1 MNNYKFTKPNTARS
15 FIKKYA
21 SLQDAQSFADSYD
34 GGGWNIEDLGAV
46 PLKSDEELYN
56 SDVSFCKG
64 LIDNFNLLNRKQPQT
79 PEEMAELQAAFENIA
94 VLANVGAVNYVRASI
109 AALVTPI
116 GGVYTAE
123 RQAADLASI
132 DTYLLTRLYI

>member
-1 MNNYKFTKPNTARS
+1 MNNYKIYNSSWSVVKPFAT
-15 FIKKYA
+15 
-21 SLQDAQSFADSYD
+21 LEDAEAWRDANKPQLE
-34 GGGWNIEDLGAV
+34 IEDLGAV

-109 AALVTPI
+109 AVLFTPI

-123 RQAADLASI
+123 RKAADLASI

>member
-1 MNNYKFTKPNTARS
+1 
-15 FIKKYA
+15 
-21 SLQDAQSFADSYD
+21 
-34 GGGWNIEDLGAV
+34 
-46 PLKSDEELYN
+46 
-56 SDVSFCKG
+56 
-64 LIDNFNLLNRKQPQT
+64 
-79 PEEMAELQAAFENIA
+79 MAELQAAFENIA